1 MVYKLTHNNM
11 EEKKNNNW
19 FIKVM
24 GAIAMVYLL
33 LPSNNASPDA
43 YDYACSAKYGVDL
56 FHPHHL
62 LFNGFFHLEYKIL
75 GSIFP
80 SIDVLKMMQATNA
93 LFALATLVIA
103 YKALKMICSTVKS
116 QNLIFFCASTFGM
129 LRFATDGETYI
140 IPLFFCLLA
149 TLFFVKGIQKENPT
163 FAFWSGLSF
172 AAACL
177 FHQTALFWGIG
188 LWIGYMIGRRMRSL
202 TLFTLAS
209 LTIPVV
215 YMLLMPRSEDG
226 HLLPDLFRFM
236 TDYYHSDSA
245 EIQFGWTNIILTPI
259 NLFRTIYQVHGNIP
273 VILKG
278 NYGHIVICV
287 IAMIIAI
294 FCLSF
299 CLYSFVADRRI
310 GTHFSMP
317 DLKVVEISHI
327 IAFTLSLL
335 FAFFSHGNAE
345 FMVMLPLCAAFF
357 LHAFIEEESILYGFA
372 LSAFLW
378 NVSTAIVPSYQ
389 LNYYN
394 EEAIVEHI
402 HNHPQATYL
411 LREKNS
417 VSNKYFYRFGV
428 QPQAN
433 LVRADREKSVADLRR
448 ENLTKPD
455 MEIYTD
461 VISRPTPLSRGT
473 MLNKDKI
480 SCKKIEEALPI
491 PCAMG
496 DYSLDL
502 ITFNE

>member
-1 MVYKLTHNNM
+1 M
-11 EEKKNNNW
+11 EEKNNKW
-19 FIKVM
+19 ITKVM
-24 GAIAMVYLL
+24 AAIAMAYLL
-33 LPSNNASPDA
+33 LPSNNASLDA

-75 GSIFP
+75 GSLFP

-93 LFALATLVIA
+93 LFALATLFVA
-103 YKALKMICSTVKS
+103 YKALNMVCSTIKS
-116 QNLIFFCASTFGM
+116 RTLIFFCASTFGM

-149 TLFFVKGIQKENPT
+149 SLFFIKGIQEEQTT

-172 AAACL
+172 AVACL
-177 FHQTALFWGIG
+177 FHQTALFWGLG
-188 LWIGYMIGRRMRSL
+188 LWMGYMIGRRMRSL
-202 TLFTLAS
+202 TLFSLAS
-209 LTIPVV
+209 LTIPLV
-215 YMLLMPRSEDG
+215 YLFAMPRNEEG
-226 HLLPDLFRFM
+226 HLLLDLFRFM

-245 EIQFGWTNIILTPI
+245 DIHFGWSNIILTPI

-273 VILKG
+273 IILKG
-278 NYGHIVICV
+278 NLILAVICV
-287 IAMIIAI
+287 VAI
-294 FCLSF
+294 LVALVCLGF
-299 CLYSFVADRRI
+299 WIYAFVTDIKI
-310 GTHFSMP
+310 GKRFSMP
-317 DLKVVEISHI
+317 DWDVIEISHI
-327 IAFTLSLL
+327 IAFSLSLL

-357 LHAFIEEESILYGFA
+357 LHPFVGKESMLYGLAF
-372 LSAFLW
+372 SAFLW

-411 LREKNS
+411 LQEKNS
-417 VSNKYFYRFGV
+417 VSNKYYYRFGAR
-428 QPQAN
+428 PEAN
-433 LVRADREKSVADLRR
+433 LVRADKENSVATLQR
-448 ENLTKPD
+448 ENLYNPT

-461 VISRPTPLSRGT
+461 VTSRPAPLSRGT

-480 SCKKIEEALPI
+480 SCKKIEEVLPI
-491 PCAMG
+491 HCAMG
-496 DYSLDL
+496 DYTLDL